1 VAELSQLDEINLQLL
16 QLVALSTGQKLKSL
30 MKVREARTKVE
41 QHSTEKIQAVAEET
55 LSPTTMLF
63 ELEWD
68 ELVQPLASPMSPA
81 HCQAEQGD

>member
-1 VAELSQLDEINLQLL
+1 MLDWREANLGFLL
-16 QLVALSTGQKLKSL
+16 KLPCWPKYWTKLKSL
-30 MKVREARTKVE
+30 MKVRKARTKVE
-41 QHSTEKIQAVAEET
+41 QHSTEEIQAVAEET

-68 ELVQPLASPMSPA
+68 ELVQPLASPMNPA